1 MVAVRRRVTLACDHQ
16 PVFSFVR
23 VDPAGATNGDE
34 PKLKRPTNVR
44 SIYSEDS
51 GYKLRLKDNR
61 SCNEGR
67 DDGCGDEVCKA
78 ASLQVLIN
86 SLGR

>member
-1 MVAVRRRVTLACDHQ
+1 MVAVRRRVTLAGDHQ

-44 SIYSEDS
+44 NIYIRGFWLQVEIE
-51 GYKLRLKDNR
+51 GQQELQRR
-61 SCNEGR
+61 EGR
-67 DDGCGDEVCKA
+67 WLRRRGV
-78 ASLQVLIN
+78 
-86 SLGR
+86 